1 MILKVNIGSI
11 EGASIDARGELVPDP
26 TAEREVTDSKAA
38 RDLEKGEHCS
48 TGLFVQRE
56 SAWAAAKIGISGR
69 DCSEN
74 VFWRVVSSCCV
85 SFFEVL
91 PLHLLAGVPFFFF
104 IL

>member
-1 MILKVNIGSI
+1 VDWFWFGSLTDLLPVHKRKWSLVILKVNIGSI

-48 TGLFVQRE
+48 IGLFVQRE

-69 DCSEN
+69 D
-74 VFWRVVSSCCV
+74 
-85 SFFEVL
+85 
-91 PLHLLAGVPFFFF
+91 
-104 IL
+104 